1 MKVKWLLLLLPFL
14 FTGCLT
20 FKTVEYDLTITKD
33 LSPKGKVIF
42 RGIGSDVVDSDQR
55 KLDLEG
61 LYDYGLKSQDF
72 VKDRKAEGKTVTG
85 RKLYLKDDLLVA
97 EIEFT
102 VKHVGEI
109 EGFYINDSY
118 IYIDVDKDSELNAA
132 NGEVNSY
139 GGGKQVLWKKGP
151 GKIQY
156 SVSVFNDEQW
166 APFSLTQEY
175 KNKYGSKTK

>member
-1 MKVKWLLLLLPFL
+1 MKIKWFLLLMPLFL
-14 FTGCLT
+14 SGCLT
-20 FKTVEYDLTITKD
+20 FKTVEYDLIVNKD
-33 LSPKGKVIF
+33 LSAKGKVIF
-42 RGIGSDVVDSDQR
+42 KGIGSDVVDTEQR

-72 VKDRKAEGKTVTG
+72 IKDRKAEGKSVTS
-85 RKLYLKDDLLVA
+85 RKLYLKDDLLIA

-109 EGFYINDSY
+109 EGFYINDSF
-118 IYIDVDKDSELNAA
+118 IYIDVDKDSELISA
-132 NGEVNSY
+132 NGEVNTY

-151 GKIQY
+151 GKIEY

-175 KNKYGSKTK
+175 KNKYGSKSK